1 MATQESRLI
10 ISIDAR
16 NAEQR
21 AKDLARELQNIT
33 TAGGNADRQVN
44 QMSSSIRSLAG
55 YMAGLVTV
63 GTAISKMDAYTGLQN
78 RLKLVTSGQEQLTQA
93 MNDTFKIAQE
103 TAQAWDSV
111 AQVYQRFADNAK
123 TLGIT
128 LDQTASLTN
137 TVAKA
142 IAVSGGSAASAEAAL
157 VQFGQA
163 LASGVLRGEEFN
175 SIAEQAPALLKA
187 IASGLDVNI
196 GQLRA
201 MAGEGK
207 LTGDV
212 VIKSLEKAKVSVD
225 ELFAKTDFTVANSFT
240 QLNNAVIQ
248 FVGEAG
254 KANGAASV
262 LSASIKS
269 LADNLDTIANVAVL
283 GGVALLT
290 KAILTQVAATKTA
303 VAAAVARRASM
314 FAELQGTTQVTAA
327 EVSRTAAIAQLRAMQ
342 LADAKAT
349 AARLTGMQRLAYVQ
363 GTVLPLE
370 RANTAAIAAHTAALS
385 ADTVAQGANTA
396 ARSRAAMLF
405 GAVGGTVGVLTIG
418 VTALAAG
425 YMYMTAK
432 TKEANA
438 ELERQASVAKQATE
452 ELKKLQGIERE
463 KAIADMTTALK
474 AQNETL
480 EEASSKINMQLTAI
494 GKLYEG
500 NKEVAKIVEEARNG
514 TITMTEAVNGF
525 NKVQIKKD
533 IYEAFKKN
541 ADVFHEATTAALT
554 TQKGLKTLGKET
566 EITGKTAQNAAVEQ
580 ENLANATDD
589 VADATDRATAAM
601 QKYNQSLKDRTYDA
615 VYVRTLREKHG
626 YTKELAEE
634 TLKAQIALGRGT
646 VGISKDTEAIIKNT
660 LAQEDRLNAIDEAEK
675 AREKAQ
681 RKAEADAERAQRAAD
696 AAAKKAANDAIRLA
710 QQQFDTREK
719 IYYEFATRAM
729 RIEKDL
735 QNKIAE
741 IQGANFSP
749 KDAAGYIENAR
760 TRAKLENDLYVAQ
773 LQQQYNE
780 FNDSEKKKLQRKV
793 EINSILIQ
801 LDTDMTEQMKN
812 DAMASL
818 RDQANLELAQIK
830 LAAREREFQAA
841 QQFLS
846 ETQQLRE
853 KYILEE
859 ANILMIN
866 DVEERVL
873 LLRLSRLRKVAE
885 ETERIQNAQVEW
897 AKIQSQ
903 LTGADADMAQI
914 DQDAFDQTQASDALY
929 NAEMAIADSVQR
941 REELWQQHQDRMTLI
956 QDKAE
961 KARLQLNIGYGES
974 ITSDMASML
983 GSMVGEQSSAYKIM
997 FAASKA
1003 FAIAQS
1009 IVNIQT
1015 ALSSA
1020 AASMPFP
1027 ANLGAMAT
1035 VAANTM
1041 SIVASIKAVSDAGFK
1056 NGGYTGNMGVNDVA
1070 GVVHG
1075 REFVMTAEAT
1085 KRVGVDTL
1093 NAVNNGASLN
1103 GGGVNVQ
1110 IQNYG
1115 TSKEF
1120 EVEQLDANT
1129 VRIIARDEAERTV
1142 TKSLRDPNSTIS
1154 KSIAQNTNAGRRRG

>member
-327 EVSRTAAIAQLRAMQ
+327 EVSRTAVIAQLRAMQ

-438 ELERQASVAKQATE
+438 ELERQASVAKQAAD

-474 AQNETL
+474 AQNEAL

-541 ADVFHEATTAALT
+541 ADVFHETTTAALT

-589 VADATDRATAAM
+589 VANATDRATAAM

-646 VGISKDTEAIIKNT
+646 IGISKDTEATIKNT

-681 RKAEADAERAQRAAD
+681 RKAEADAERAQRKAD
-696 AAAKKAANDAIRLA
+696 AAAKKAADDAERLA
-710 QQQFDTREK
+710 QQQAEMRLRIVESNLDDLGK
-719 IYYEFATRAM
+719 IEDDYVKERQAIY
-729 RIEKDL
+729 D
-735 QNKIAE
+735 
-741 IQGANFSP
+741 ANFG
-749 KDAAGYIENAR
+749 KDEKKYLNLADKRYKYNLEMYALQVQKETNEFEWSETQKLAHWYR
-760 TRAKLENDLYVAQ
+760 TQRKMIIYSGQFSKEVQKVKLEALEREHVA
-773 LQQQYNE
+773 E
-780 FNDSEKKKLQRKV
+780 S
-793 EINSILIQ
+793 
-801 LDTDMTEQMKN
+801 
-812 DAMASL
+812 
-818 RDQANLELAQIK
+818 ANIYITM
-830 LAAREREFQAA
+830 REREFQSV

-846 ETQQLRE
+846 ETQRINE
-853 KYILEE
+853 KHTLEVMRIGQIKDME
-859 ANILMIN
+859 QRMTEFRLAN
-866 DVEERVL
+866 
-873 LLRLSRLRKVAE
+873 LRKVAE

-914 DQDAFDQTQASDALY
+914 DQDVFDQTQASDALY
-929 NAEMAIADSVQR
+929 NAEIAIADSLER
-941 REELWQQHQDRMTLI
+941 REELYKQHEKRVEI
-956 QDKAE
+956 IEKKANE
-961 KARLQLNIGYGES
+961 ARLKLNLGYSES
-974 ITSDMASML
+974 IF
-983 GSMVGEQSSAYKIM
+983 GSMAEMMAMAGEEQSKTYKIM

-1009 IVNIQT
+1009 IMNIQT
-1015 ALSSA
+1015 AMSSA
-1020 AASMPFP
+1020 AMSLPFP
-1027 ANLGAMAT
+1027 GNLGAMAT
-1035 VAANTM
+1035 VAAETM
-1041 SIVASIKAVSDAGFK
+1041 GIVASIKAVSDTGFK
-1056 NGGYTGNMGVNDVA
+1056 SGGYTGNMGVNDVA

-1093 NAVNNGASLN
+1093 NAVNNGGSLN
-1103 GGGVNVQ
+1103 SGNIVVQ
-1110 IQNYG
+1110 IQNIG
-1115 TSKEF
+1115 ASKEF

-1129 VRIIARDEAERTV
+1129 VRIIARDEAEKTV
-1142 TKSLRDPNSTIS
+1142 IQSLRDPNSPVS